1 MSKYLGEKIPGWTRK
16 FRVAIVDDESHELL
30 FSFRTTRI
38 KLLLGTVVAALLLL
52 TGAYLTVIVSP
63 LRQLVPGYTSAETR
77 RMAAVNAA
85 KVDSLEQEMWFW
97 SLQFANM
104 QRIVS
109 GQAPLRID
117 SLLQVKGSAADPAAL
132 DVYAR
137 EDSLLREEVRKA
149 ERFNLTGRRDPEE
162 GLARLVLFPPV
173 KGVVSQPFN
182 ASVRHPYVDI
192 AVADNA
198 VVSSV
203 ADGTVIAAGWQDE
216 TGYSVYVQ
224 HEGDLISI
232 YRHNVKLLKQTGD
245 RVTSG
250 TPVALA
256 GNAGTL
262 STGPHL
268 HFELW
273 YRGTPVDPLKYMKF

>member
-1 MSKYLGEKIPGWTRK
+1 MNKYLGEKMPGWTRK
-16 FRVAIVDDESHELL
+16 FRVAIVDDESHERL
-30 FSFRTTRI
+30 FSFRTTRV
-38 KLLLGTVVAALLLL
+38 KLLLGTVVAGLLLL

-117 SLLQVKGSAADPAAL
+117 SLLQVKGGAADPASL
-132 DVYAR
+132 ELYAR

-149 ERFNLTGRRDPEE
+149 ERFNLGEKRDPAE

-173 KGVVSQPFN
+173 KGVVSEPFN
-182 ASVRHPYVDI
+182 ASVRHPYLDI

-198 VVSSV
+198 VVSAV

-224 HEGDLISI
+224 HEGDLVSI
-232 YRHNVKLLKQTGD
+232 YRHNVKLLKQAGD

-250 TPVALA
+250 TPLALA

>member
-1 MSKYLGEKIPGWTRK
+1 MNKYLGEKMPGWTRK
-16 FRVAIVDDESHELL
+16 FRVAIVDDESHERL
-30 FSFRTTRI
+30 FSFRTTRV
-38 KLLLGTVVAALLLL
+38 KLLLGTVVAGLLLL

-117 SLLQVKGSAADPAAL
+117 SLLQVKGGAADPASL
-132 DVYAR
+132 ELYAR

-149 ERFNLTGRRDPEE
+149 ERFNLGAKRDPAE

-173 KGVVSQPFN
+173 KGVVSEPFN
-182 ASVRHPYVDI
+182 ASVRHPYLDI

-198 VVSSV
+198 VVSAV

-224 HEGDLISI
+224 HEGDLVSI
-232 YRHNVKLLKQTGD
+232 YRHNVKLLKQAGD

-250 TPVALA
+250 TPLALA